1 MTTQTPRHVAGE
13 STGATRAADVASVPV
28 GGDAPEWEPMPPAS
42 QPTRSGP
49 VGIVGPILA
58 VLLIALGVVLLRDA
72 LVAAGVLAGAA
83 WIPAALGP
91 LDGVRPGPSFLIGG
105 IVAALLGLWL
115 IFTAVRPRVRSGV
128 KVASRTGIFLGTGDV
143 ARLASAAAEDV
154 GGVISASTVATRR
167 KVSTTVRT
175 TGGPGIAAAVRD
187 AVTDRLTD
195 LEPPARVTVTVRGG
209 NSGGRT
215 AS

>member
-13 STGATRAADVASVPV
+13 STGSTRALDIASVPV
-28 GGDAPEWEPMPPAS
+28 GSDAAEWEPMPPAS

-58 VLLIALGVVLLRDA
+58 VLLIAVGVVLLRDA
-72 LVAAGVLAGAA
+72 LAAAGVLEGGA
-83 WIPAALGP
+83 WIPAALGA
-91 LDGVRPGPSFLIGG
+91 LDGVRAGPLFLAGG

-115 IFTAVRPRVRSGV
+115 IVTALRPRVRSGV
-128 KVASRTGIFLGTGDV
+128 NVASRTGIFLGTGDV

-154 GGVISASTVATRR
+154 GGVISASTVASRR
-167 KVSTTVRT
+167 KVSTTIRT
-175 TGGPGIAAAVRD
+175 TGGPGIAEAVRQ

-195 LEPPARVTVTVRGG
+195 LDPPPRVTVTVRGG
-209 NSGGRT
+209 SSSRRT

>member
-1 MTTQTPRHVAGE
+1 MTTYPPRHVASE
-13 STGATRAADVASVPV
+13 SSGATRADVTSVSADGEA
-28 GGDAPEWEPMPPAS
+28 AEWAPMPPAS
-42 QPTRSGP
+42 EPTRSGP

-58 VLLIALGVVLLRDA
+58 VILTAIGVLLLRDA
-72 LVAAGVLAGAA
+72 LVAAGVLTGTA
-83 WIPAALGP
+83 WIPAALGAVE
-91 LDGVRPGPSFLIGG
+91 GVRAGPLFLLGG

-115 IFTAVRPRVRSGV
+115 IFAALRPRVRSGV
-128 KVASRTGIFLGTGDV
+128 TVASRTGIFLGTGDV

-167 KVSTTVRT
+167 KVRT
-175 TGGPGIAAAVRD
+175 TIRSTGDPGIAAAVRQ

-195 LEPPARVTVTVRGG
+195 LDPPPRVTVSVRGG
-209 NSGGRT
+209 RPSGSN